1 MIYVRPLTE
10 EERKELK
17 RMRRQEIGRVSLR
30 AQIVLL
36 SEKHWTVPQIA
47 ALFEMSRVT
56 IRYWI
61 ERFERWGPEGLYDE
75 ERSGRPRKLNWAM
88 ESTLVRW
95 IDEDPQ
101 RVHEGF
107 LATFWTIPMLV
118 LALLKHFNIGVC
130 ANTVRNVFHRWGLRW
145 GRPRLAMPMKTDPQK
160 REKQWAMVKA
170 VVEAGPDAVV
180 LYGDE
185 SRVQTLPLIRAMWH
199 WLGQQIRVPTPGSN
213 TARAI
218 FGALN
223 IRTGQWI
230 YLVREHMRKEDFMAF
245 LEDLLVVY
253 PTQTILLIVDNY
265 SSHTAH
271 MVDDWLREHPRLQL
285 HLLPKYCSHLNPVE
299 SIWLRMKNEIAANR
313 LFGSL
318 SIVLKTVDAFFA
330 RMTPEQALAWA
341 AAA

>member
-10 EERKELK
+10 EERQELK
-17 RMRRQEIGRVSLR
+17 RMRRQEVGRISLR

-47 ALFEMSRVT
+47 ELFEISRVT
-56 IRYWI
+56 VRYWI
-61 ERFERWGPEGLYDE
+61 ERFESWGPEGLYDAA
-75 ERSGRPRKLNWAM
+75 RSGRPRKMNGAM
-88 ESTLVRW
+88 ERTLVRW
-95 IDEDPQ
+95 MEEDPP
-101 RVHEGF
+101 RVHESF

-118 LALLKHFNIGVC
+118 LALVKRFNIGVW
-130 ANTVRNVFHRWGLRW
+130 ANTVRTVLHRLGLCW
-145 GRPRLAMPMKTDPQK
+145 GRPRRAMPTTTDPQK
-160 REKQWAMVKA
+160 RAKQWAIVKA
-170 VVEAGPDAVV
+170 VVDAGPDAAV

-185 SRVQTLPLIRAMWH
+185 SRVHTLPLIRAMWQ
-199 WLGQQIRVPTPGSN
+199 WRGQQIRVPTPGSH

-230 YLVREHMRKEDFMAF
+230 YRVREHLRKEDFMAF

-265 SSHTAH
+265 SSHTAQ
-271 MVDDWLREHPRLQL
+271 MVDDWLKEHPRLQL

-299 SIWLRMKNEIAANR
+299 SIWRRMKNEIAANR
-313 LFGSL
+313 LFGSMR
-318 SIVLKTVDAFFA
+318 IVLQTVDSFFA
-330 RMTPEQALAWA
+330 RMTPEQALVWA

>member
-10 EERKELK
+10 EERTELK
-17 RMRRQEIGRVSLR
+17 RMRRQEVGRISLR

-47 ALFEMSRVT
+47 ELFEISRVT
-56 IRYWI
+56 VRYWI
-61 ERFERWGPEGLYDE
+61 ERFERWGPEGLYDA
-75 ERSGRPRKLNWAM
+75 ERSGRPRKMNGAM
-88 ESTLVRW
+88 ERTLVRW
-95 IDEDPQ
+95 MDEDPQ
-101 RVHEGF
+101 RVHESF
-107 LATFWTIPMLV
+107 LATFWTTPMLV
-118 LALLKHFNIGVC
+118 LALVKRFNIGVC
-130 ANTVRNVFHRWGLRW
+130 ANTVRNVVHRLGLCW
-145 GRPRLAMPMKTDPQK
+145 GRPRLAMPTKTDPQK
-160 REKQWAMVKA
+160 RAKQWAIVKA
-170 VVEAGPDAVV
+170 VVDAGPDAAV

-185 SRVQTLPLIRAMWH
+185 SRVQTLPLIRAMWQ
-199 WLGQQIRVPTPGSN
+199 WRGQQSRVPTPGSN

-230 YLVREHMRKEDFMAF
+230 YRVREHLRKEDFMAF
-245 LEDLLVVY
+245 LEALLAVH

-271 MVDDWLREHPRLQL
+271 MVDDWLKEHPRLQL

-313 LFGSL
+313 LFGSMR
-318 SIVLKTVDAFFA
+318 IVLQTVDSFFA
-330 RMTPEQALAWA
+330 RMTPEQALVWA

>member
-10 EERKELK
+10 EERTELK

-47 ALFEMSRVT
+47 ELLEMSRVSV
-56 IRYWI
+56 RYWI
-61 ERFERWGPEGLYDE
+61 ERFESWGPAGLYDA
-75 ERSGRPRKLNWAM
+75 ERSGRPRKMTRAM
-88 ESTLVRW
+88 ESILVQW
-95 IDEDPQ
+95 LEEDPP
-101 RVHEGF
+101 RVHESF
-107 LATFWTIPMLV
+107 LATFWTIPMLM
-118 LALLKHFNIGVC
+118 LALLQRFNLGVC
-130 ANTVRNVFHRWGLRW
+130 ANTVRQALRRLGLRW

-160 REKQWAMVKA
+160 REQQWALVKA
-170 VVEAGPDAVV
+170 VVDAGPEAVV

-199 WLGQQIRVPTPGSN
+199 WLGQQSRVPTPGSN

-230 YLVREHMRKEDFMAF
+230 YLIREHLRKEDFIAF
-245 LEDLLVVY
+245 LEELLAVY

-271 MVDDWLREHPRLQL
+271 VVDDWLRDHPRLQL

-313 LFGSL
+313 LFGSIK
-318 SIVLKTVDAFFA
+318 IVLQTVDTFFV
-330 RMTPEQALAWA
+330 RMTPEQALTWA